1 MACRAAWAWVCHRS
15 SRRARLSRPEM
26 PRPTRLY
33 TLHHPQLTRS
43 FVGWQM
49 GGMGM
54 PQQQQMG
61 GMGMMPQQMG
71 GMGMGGGSM
80 GMGGAPGPM
89 PTPAAEPA
97 KPDPFASLMG

>member
-1 MACRAAWAWVCHRS
+1 MGG
-15 SRRARLSRPEM
+15 
-26 PRPTRLY
+26 
-33 TLHHPQLTRS
+33 
-43 FVGWQM
+43 VGMQG

-54 PQQQQMG
+54 PPPQM
-61 GMGMMPQQMG
+61 
-71 GMGMGGGSM
+71 MGGG

>member
-1 MACRAAWAWVCHRS
+1 
-15 SRRARLSRPEM
+15 
-26 PRPTRLY
+26 
-33 TLHHPQLTRS
+33 
-43 FVGWQM
+43 
-49 GGMGM
+49 M